1 MGFGSK
7 VLIGQTCRLLHKPT
21 IVGCNE
27 KDLYDE
33 KGIIDFNDVEV
44 FSPRLKSPVHKEFKK
59 VTAQLLVIG
68 LLIGSVGSHAQQ
80 SLHFTIYDV
89 DDGLANMTCKVL
101 GQDSSGFLWIGMQP
115 LMRFDGYNFKTFPT
129 DPADP
134 DNNPVAANCMADD
147 GRGHLL
153 FTNKIE
159 VTWYNP
165 DTGFIEPI
173 RENGQPIKSE
183 LLEYGENSEFWC
195 LDKDE
200 LVRIKM
206 PEQKIERFAIPA
218 KLVHR
223 DNSISCFQSNNLWFS
238 TGNGCVCFNTVH
250 SEFHEIINEVQDEK
264 YTNDRRFFKA
274 KNNRL
279 FFLHSTKLFS
289 LTDNEADGTV
299 VFDIESIGLKNKEN
313 CYSLICSRNG
323 RFAWVH
329 GTNKNLFKI
338 EIETGN
344 FREYSYAELIPSSI
358 PNPTTV
364 HLYELFN
371 GDVCISAWDI
381 GTMVFNPR
389 QESFQPLTIGES
401 YSCFLPYDPS
411 MGFSF
416 QSSDQVLWL
425 AGSRVGLVKVE
436 FSMPLMSTH
445 RQTNFINGIVTAPNV
460 RTIEELDAH
469 SLFYST
475 FEEVSRFDRNTH
487 TFSPI
492 PRPEDGSPFMI
503 TGGIRFMVK
512 DKYDNLY
519 LHGWDNDILYLDY
532 KNKRTIHIA
541 ALKFDKPLPSPSNTL
556 FLDSKENLWFG
567 GGTGMTVINTSN
579 FTDPDFTTS
588 DLVYVK
594 EAHRNDLPVSAVSTG
609 ISESV
614 DNKIWIGRF
623 DGLYIYD
630 YSTDTY
636 TKQNIDA
643 RKPDLGVITI
653 LRASDERMWI
663 GTRGGG
669 LKVWNQK
676 DQNYTSYSIKDGLP
690 DNVIY
695 SIEEDERGNLWM
707 GTNKGICRFNPK
719 NRTCKTYTEK
729 DGIQNY
735 EYNGNSSGKTRDG
748 WIAMGGING
757 FNFFHPDSMNQSA
770 KAPPIVFTEFSVQGE
785 SRPYLDSEIHLDYD
799 ENNFSFEFAALDY
812 FRNQENQYAYKM
824 DGIDKD
830 WVMCGNRRFV
840 SYPNMNPGTYTL
852 HVKACNSY
860 SVWNEN
866 GISKTIVIAA
876 PWWGKWWFRTL
887 VVLLFLSV
895 VYVLYRYRLAQQT
908 KLLTVR
914 NTIASDL
921 HDEIGSTLSSIS
933 LSSAVIQR
941 KIHDTNP
948 EVKRLLQQ
956 IGNNTDN
963 MMEAM
968 SDIVWTI
975 NAKND
980 RFENVVNR
988 MRAFAIEIME
998 PLDCAVHFDVSENM
1012 LNLRLGMKQRKNL
1025 YLIFKEAVN
1034 NSAKY
1039 SGSKNLW
1046 VTFSPRPNGAVILA
1060 IRDDG
1065 KGFSTTAKETGHVST
1080 GGNGIY
1086 NMKKR
1091 AEEIQGKLL
1100 IASQPGD
1107 GTTIEL
1113 LFSL

>member
-1 MGFGSK
+1 M
-7 VLIGQTCRLLHKPT
+7 
-21 IVGCNE
+21 
-27 KDLYDE
+27 
-33 KGIIDFNDVEV
+33 
-44 FSPRLKSPVHKEFKK
+44 
-59 VTAQLLVIG
+59 
-68 LLIGSVGSHAQQ
+68 
-80 SLHFTIYDV
+80 HFTIYDV

-129 DPADP
+129 DPSDP
-134 DNNPVAANCMADD
+134 DNNPVAANQMADD
-147 GRGHLL
+147 GKGHLL
-153 FTNKIE
+153 FTNNIE

-165 DTGFIEPI
+165 NTGFIEPI

-183 LLEYGENSEFWC
+183 MIEYGENSEFWC
-195 LDKDE
+195 LDKDQ
-200 LVRIKM
+200 LIRIKM

-218 KLVHR
+218 KFVHR
-223 DNSISCFQSNNLWFS
+223 DNSIACFHSNRLWFS
-238 TGNGCVCFNTVH
+238 TGDGCVYFDTVH
-250 SEFHEIINEVQDEK
+250 SEFHEIIIEVRDEK
-264 YTNDRRFFKA
+264 FTNDRRFFKA

-279 FFLHSTKLFS
+279 FFLYSNKLFS
-289 LTDNEADGTV
+289 LTDKDSNGTV
-299 VFDIESIGLKNKEN
+299 VFNTEKIGLQNKEI
-313 CYSLICSRNG
+313 YHSLICSRNG
-323 RFAWVH
+323 KYAWVH
-329 GTNKNLFKI
+329 GINKNLFKI

-344 FREYSYAELIPSSI
+344 INEYSYADLIPSSI
-358 PNPTTV
+358 PSPAAV
-364 HLYELFN
+364 RLFELSN

-381 GTMVFNPR
+381 GTFIFNR
-389 QESFQPLTIGES
+389 DLATFQLLTTSDS
-401 YSCFLPYDPS
+401 YLCALPFDPS

-436 FSMPLMSTH
+436 FSKPLMSTH

-460 RTIEELDAH
+460 RTIEEFDEH

-492 PRPEDGSPFMI
+492 PRPEDGTPFMI
-503 TGGIRFMVK
+503 PGGIRSMVK

-541 ALKFDKPLPSPSNTL
+541 ALKFDKPVPSPSNTL

-579 FTDPDFTTS
+579 FIDPDFTTS
-588 DLVYVK
+588 DFLYVK
-594 EAHRNDLPVSAVSTG
+594 ETHRKDIPVSAVSTG
-609 ISESV
+609 ISESA

-630 YSTDTY
+630 YSLDTY
-636 TKQNIDA
+636 TKQTIDT
-643 RKPDLGVITI
+643 RKSDLGVITI
-653 LRASDERMWI
+653 LRASDDRMWI

-669 LKVWNQK
+669 LKVWDRHN
-676 DQNYTSYSIKDGLP
+676 QNYTTYSIKDGLP

-695 SIEEDERGNLWM
+695 SLVEDDGGNLWM

-719 NRTCKTYTEK
+719 NLTCKTFTEK

-735 EYNGNSSGKTRDG
+735 EYNGNSAGKTWDG
-748 WIAMGGING
+748 WIALGGING
-757 FNFFHPDSMNQSA
+757 FNFFHPDSMYQSA
-770 KAPPIVFTEFSVQGE
+770 TPPRIVFTEFSVQGE
-785 SRPYLDSEIHLDYD
+785 SRPHMADEIWLAHN

-840 SYPNMNPGTYTL
+840 NYPEMSPGTYTL
-852 HVKACNSY
+852 HIKACNSY
-860 SVWNEN
+860 GVWNET
-866 GISKTIVIAA
+866 GISKTIIIAT
-876 PWWGKWWFRTL
+876 PWWATWWFRILAVL
-887 VVLLFLSV
+887 VFLSG
-895 VYVLYRYRLAQQT
+895 VYFLYRYRLAQQT

-941 KIHDTNP
+941 KLHDANP
-948 EVKRLLQQ
+948 EVKNLLRQ
-956 IGNNTDN
+956 IGHNTDN

-980 RFENVVNR
+980 SFENVLNR
-988 MRAFAIEIME
+988 MRAFAIEILE
-998 PLDCAVHFDVSENM
+998 PLDCAVHFDVSEN
-1012 LNLRLGMKQRKNL
+1012 LLSLKLEMKKRKNIF
-1025 YLIFKEAVN
+1025 LIFKEAVN
-1034 NSAKY
+1034 NAAKY
-1039 SGSKNLW
+1039 SGCKNLW
-1046 VTFSPRPNGAVILA
+1046 INFIQQSDGAIVFQL
-1060 IRDDG
+1060 RDDG
-1065 KGFSTTAKETGHVST
+1065 RGFSVSDKENGNATM
-1080 GGNGIY
+1080 GGNGLY
-1086 NMKKR
+1086 NMSKR
-1091 AEEIQGKLL
+1091 AEEIDSKLTIQSTIGK
-1100 IASQPGD
+1100 
-1107 GTTIEL
+1107 GTTIDLVLEI
-1113 LFSL
+1113 